1 MLANVVTSGQTKG
14 LHLGWSPWIGVVLA
28 ISITTAIGLAFGAL
42 AGRSFG
48 IYFLML
54 TLTLAV
60 LVNSFFGSVTLLS
73 GFGGVGGIQ
82 DATPSLIGNAEPRA
96 RTGST
101 TSSLVVA
108 IVVYVVMR
116 YLVRTPFGMTLQGIR
131 DDPVRM
137 ASLGYNV
144 TLHRMLAFGFA
155 AFVASLAGILF
166 GWWNDTINPGT
177 VNLSSVIALLVI
189 AVIGSLFRLEGAWVG
204 AFAYVYISNEVEN
217 HNWTIPWLG
226 GTFNTMIG
234 VIFLVIVCLS
244 PGGLLGMWGSRV
256 RAAGQAYLHGF
267 AAARRGR
274 DRRGGSGT
282 TARRRNGTM
291 KGGQRVRTGQSEVGG
306 FTADDGVRSSVM
318 GCTTT
323 GGQVHDQDQEA
334 GSPPLAAGAARH
346 GRRRGR
352 ARVDHGDDGLRQVV
366 GDDSDQDRD
375 PDRLQGRVRRVL
387 RATTSAVRWRAVVAV
402 RGREAE
408 EPEQA
413 VRTAR
418 RRPVG
423 GHPLQIVG
431 YRLRFGRHGRPRRSR
446 RPSGSWSSSAP
457 TS

>member
-1 MLANVVTSGQTKG
+1 VTPAARLQSRVERIIGVVILALLVLGPIGNTVFGSFWVNFILTQTLWLAIAAMSMIFLSAYGGMVSLCQVSMYGISALVLANVVTSGQTKG

-60 LVNSFFGSVTLLS
+60 LVNSSFGSVTLLS

-82 DATPSLIGNAEPRA
+82 DATPSLIGNPNLEPNRLYYV
-96 RTGST
+96 
-101 TSSLVVA
+101 SLVVA
-108 IVVYVVMR
+108 IVVYGVMR

-244 PGGLLGMWGSRV
+244 PGGLLGMWGSAFERLG
-256 RAAGQAYLHGF
+256 RHTSMGSPRLAAAG
-267 AAARRGR
+267 
-274 DRRGGSGT
+274 
-282 TARRRNGTM
+282 
-291 KGGQRVRTGQSEVGG
+291 
-306 FTADDGVRSSVM
+306 
-318 GCTTT
+318 T
-323 GGQVHDQDQEA
+323 GGAEA
-334 GSPPLAAGAARH
+334 VPP
-346 GRRRGR
+346 
-352 ARVDHGDDGLRQVV
+352 
-366 GDDSDQDRD
+366 
-375 PDRLQGRVRRVL
+375 
-387 RATTSAVRWRAVVAV
+387 
-402 RGREAE
+402 
-408 EPEQA
+408 
-413 VRTAR
+413 
-418 RRPVG
+418 PVEG
-423 GHPLQIVG
+423 TE
-431 YRLRFGRHGRPRRSR
+431 R
-446 RPSGSWSSSAP
+446 
-457 TS
+457 